1 MTIVENFLDGMLLAL
16 FTYLIITAIWQWVE
30 KNTTGE
36 RKYVFWH
43 DVVAIAFSVVLA
55 IVLVLFQE
63 VLIVLLI
70 MALIKL
76 VAQIVILVMIWNAY
90 AELIGLRKIN
100 ELLKKQLISKDR
112 HIEMLDELL
121 KKPNH

>member
-1 MTIVENFLDGMLLAL
+1 MELVENFLDGMLLTL

-30 KNTTGE
+30 KKTTGE

-63 VLIVLLI
+63 VLFVLLI
-70 MALIKL
+70 IALIKL
-76 VAQIVILVMIWNAY
+76 VAQIVILIMIWNAFT
-90 AELIGLRKIN
+90 ELIGLRKIN
-100 ELLKKQLISKDR
+100 ALLKQQLESKDR
-112 HIEMLDELL
+112 QIEMLE
-121 KKPNH
+121 KFIEKPNH